1 MSLSEIFS
9 DSLKYPFSDVKTF
22 LIIGVLCILANI
34 GGIINS
40 YGYAFGFGGIISLIV
55 NIVIIGYMITVVAK
69 SINKDD
75 ALPELDFG
83 KNIILGIKSYIVSF
97 VYLIIPAII
106 VIILAFIAI
115 GPLASSIMSNNMAQV
130 AITSGNATM
139 FIQQIPAETLST
151 SLASMGIVVIIA
163 IILAIIFGIFAI
175 IGLCR
180 LAKSESIGDA
190 LSFGKVWEDIRNIGI
205 LKIIGYLILLWILLF
220 LISIV
225 IGIISIIPF
234 VGAIIAALILYPYMT
249 FLIYRSLGLLYSDA

>member
-1 MSLSEIFS
+1 MNSIPNNTHIIVLKKMYPNNPFQVLLSPKI
-9 DSLKYPFSDVKTF
+9 LF
-22 LIIGVLCILANI
+22 LSRKFLFPSIG
-34 GGIINS
+34 
-40 YGYAFGFGGIISLIV
+40 FFR
-55 NIVIIGYMITVVAK
+55 K
-69 SINKDD
+69 SN
-75 ALPELDFG
+75 ALTLLQKIE
-83 KNIILGIKSYIVSF
+83 
-97 VYLIIPAII
+97 LIIPAII

-249 FLIYRSLGLLYSDA
+249 FLMYRSLGLLYSDA